1 MRVAVLSLVSAV
13 AHAGPA
19 PGSDVPTQDA
29 AFFQVRAGASALH
42 DSCHDEGCPNTVLT
56 TALSMTVGARI
67 TPDLAIGVEATDFT
81 APSDLSDHLLFLGP
95 TITYSLSP
103 RFWFAAGAGV
113 GVSISRGKDAA
124 ISALDLNAGVVL
136 VSSREHALSLSVEVV
151 PFLPSTL
158 IDAGMMLGYRF
169 R

>member
-13 AHAGPA
+13 AHAEPA
-19 PGSDVPTQDA
+19 PASDVPAHDD
-29 AFFQVRAGASALH
+29 AFFQVRAGVSGLH
-42 DSCHDEGCPNTVLT
+42 DGCHDEGCPKTVLT
-56 TALSMTVGARI
+56 TALSVTVGARI
-67 TPDLAIGVEATDFT
+67 TSDLAIGVEATDFT
-81 APSDLSDHLLFLGP
+81 TPSDLSDHLLFLGP

-103 RFWFAAGAGV
+103 KFWCAAGAGV
-113 GVSISRGKDAA
+113 AVSISRGKNAA

-158 IDAGMMLGYRF
+158 IDVAMMLGYRF